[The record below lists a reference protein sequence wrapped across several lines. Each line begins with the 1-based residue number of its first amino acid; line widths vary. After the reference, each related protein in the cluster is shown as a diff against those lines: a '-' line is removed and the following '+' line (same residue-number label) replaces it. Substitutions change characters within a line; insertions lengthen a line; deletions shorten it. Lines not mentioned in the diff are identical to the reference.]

1 MLSACEAY
9 SGTITHALKSFIEH
23 LTRIELIFLG
33 YKANVITV
41 ILKVHLRYVGFCV
54 DYPLDRL
61 YL

>member
-1 MLSACEAY
+1 MLLACEAY

-41 ILKVHLRYVGFCV
+41 ILKVQFVGLNV
-54 DYPLDRL
+54 DYSLDRL